1 MRRFL
6 ARSIVAL
13 VGLLALAA
21 SGVMCARVADRGRY
35 ATAYSTYSA
44 GPEGARAVYE
54 LVRRAGHPAQRWV
67 EDLEGLP
74 EGGVLMALGGCLAS
88 QRRPLSLYER
98 ESLLAWVQ
106 RGGTLIVLGA
116 ERYLPE
122 DYPAHLERF
131 PGQCQRETLQELMDE
146 LAGGAAPAEG
156 DDAPP
161 DQPLAEPPLEDE
173 AALESEADEEAAR
186 SAAEA
191 ELEPWRATWDDR
203 EPVFIART
211 ADGPL
216 ADLGGVPM
224 VQPAQVAVAAGRTPT
239 RLAHFGERAS
249 AIQLSEGEGNI
260 VVVASASMMLNEAI
274 LEQRGG
280 VLLTR
285 LLAAYARPGAPVVFD
300 EYHLGTGGARSL
312 VRYLRQVGAG
322 VVLLQ
327 ILVLL
332 ALWVL
337 RSGRRLGELEDPP
350 HEPPGG
356 TVSYVAAT
364 SALYSRSADRG
375 GIARVLL
382 VRALERIAT
391 HHRVRAREPQQVL
404 DQLRELRRDEAA
416 EACAELLGL
425 FSETVDGEKALVAL
439 AARVDALVQR
449 ANAPRSFEPLRP
461 RDAREPSL
469 PSTPESRTS

>member
-6 ARSIVAL
+6 ARSFVAL
-13 VGLLALAA
+13 VVLLALGA

-44 GPEGARAVYE
+44 GPEGARAIYE
-54 LVRRAGHPAQRWV
+54 LVRRAGHPTQRWV

-74 EGGVLMALGGCLAS
+74 ERGVLMALGGCLAS
-88 QRRPLSLYER
+88 QRRPLSRYER
-98 ESLLAWVQ
+98 ESLLAWVR
-106 RGGTLIVLGA
+106 RGGTLMVFGA
-116 ERYLPE
+116 ESYLPE
-122 DYPAHLERF
+122 DYPAHLERY
-131 PGQCQRETLQELMDE
+131 PGECARETLQELMDE
-146 LAGGAAPAEG
+146 LQGGSAPAEG
-156 DDAPP
+156 DDAPI
-161 DQPLAEPPLEDE
+161 EPPLDEPLGED
-173 AALESEADEEAAR
+173 ALPLEDQAQEEAAR
-186 SAAEA
+186 RAAEE
-191 ELEPWRATWDDR
+191 ELEPWRATWDDQQ
-203 EPVFIART
+203 PVFIART

-216 ADLGGVPM
+216 ANLEGVHM
-224 VQPAQVAVAAGRTPT
+224 VQPAQVEVAAGRSPT
-239 RLAHFGERAS
+239 RLAHFGERPS
-249 AIQLSEGEGNI
+249 AVQLSEGDGSI
-260 VVVASASMMLNEAI
+260 VVFASASMMLNQAV

-285 LLAAYARPGAPVVFD
+285 LLAAYARPDAPVVFD

-312 VRYLRQVGAG
+312 VRYLRQAGAG

-350 HEPPGG
+350 REPPGG

-375 GIARVLL
+375 GIGRVLL
-382 VRALERIAT
+382 VRALERIAS

-404 DQLRELRRDEAA
+404 DQLREMRRDEAA
-416 EACAELLGL
+416 NACAELLSL
-425 FSETVDGEKALVAL
+425 FSESVDGEKGLVAL
-439 AARVDALVQR
+439 ASRVDALVQR
-449 ANAPRSFEPLRP
+449 ANAPRSFEPLQP
-461 RDAREPSL
+461 RDARQPSL
-469 PSTPESRTS
+469 PSTESRTS